1 MDMNAPAI
9 SISGLRK
16 SYGRHEA
23 LRGIDLEV
31 APGEIMAFLGPNGA
45 GKTTTINILTGL
57 LRPSAGEIRYN
68 GVLFDPENLP
78 QKRVIGVVPQH
89 NNLDRDL
96 SVAQNLKV
104 HGLLFGLRGRAL
116 AGRID
121 ECLTAMDLME
131 HKERPAGDLSG
142 GLKRRAVI
150 ARALVHQPRIL
161 FLDEPSTGLDPLSRR
176 NIQAL
181 VRRLNREFGVCVFLT
196 THYIEEAD
204 SLAARV
210 AFIDNGQLA
219 ALGAP
224 DELKSALGGYAVEY
238 MEEGGYNVRYFDD
251 RAAALE
257 AVQGSSRDVHIR
269 EVTLEDAFLKLT
281 GRKLEEGG
289 GA

>member
-1 MDMNAPAI
+1 MNAPAI

-31 APGEIMAFLGPNGA
+31 APGEILAFLGPNGA
-45 GKTTTINILTGL
+45 GKTTTINILIGL
-57 LRPSAGEIRYN
+57 LRPGAGEIRYN

-96 SVAQNLKV
+96 SGAENLKV
-104 HGLLFGLRGRAL
+104 HGLLFGLRGRDLAL
-116 AGRID
+116 RID
-121 ECLTAMDLME
+121 ECLAAMDLVE
-131 HKERPAGDLSG
+131 HKRRPAGDLSG

-176 NIQAL
+176 GIQDL
-181 VRRLNREFGVCVFLT
+181 VRRLNREFGVCVFMT

-219 ALGAP
+219 ALGTP
-224 DELKSALGGYAVEY
+224 DELKAALGGYAVEY
-238 MEEGGYNVRYFDD
+238 MEEGGYNVRYFAE
-251 RAAALE
+251 RADALE
-257 AVQGSSRDVHIR
+257 AVRGSSRDVHIR

-289 GA
+289 GV